1 MSDRRGRRNR
11 QAGAGVPTRD
21 VNYRNLKNPFTP
33 QKVFSDDEVEALHQN
48 ALRVMQELGWKV
60 LLPEAR
66 EIFRKAGALVDD
78 ETQMVRIGSDIIEE
92 ALRIAPKEYTVRAGA
107 PELDV
112 RFALGELV
120 FICGAG
126 CPNVT
131 DRERGRRPGSL
142 NDFEELTKIISGFDV
157 FHMHN
162 ASVEPQD
169 IPIHLRHY
177 ATMRT
182 QALAGNEA
190 PFVFSRG
197 TQQVEESFEMIRIMR
212 GIDEAEFR
220 ASPWTKTIVN
230 TNSPRQLDRPM
241 AQGVIDFARW
251 NQLCVVTPFCLLG
264 AMAPVTVAGALS
276 LQHAEALATIALAQH
291 ANPGA
296 PMMYGNFASNVDMK
310 SGAPAFGTPE
320 HIKATLGSGQL
331 ARRIGLPWRSAAGT
345 AGNMAD
351 AQAAAETAMSLW
363 GTVMAG
369 ATLVVHAA
377 GWLEGGLTHGYEKL
391 ILDAEMC
398 QIFAELCAPTAADE
412 AAMAFDA
419 IAEVQ
424 PGGHFFAAEHTM
436 ERFQT
441 AFYEPFSSDWSNFG
455 QWTENGAMSA
465 DVRATGIWK
474 ERLAAHRPVVLPGD
488 RMARL
493 DAFIAEKTAA
503 GGAPPFD

>member
-1 MSDRRGRRNR
+1 MSERRGRRSR
-11 QAGAGVPTRD
+11 HAGQGMPTRD
-21 VNYRNLKNPFTP
+21 AKYHDLTNPFTP
-33 QKVFSDDEVEALHQN
+33 QKVFSDDETEALHQN

-66 EIFRKAGALVDD
+66 EIYRKAGAIVDD
-78 ETQMVRIGSDIIEE
+78 DTEMVRIGADIIED
-92 ALRIAPKEYTVRAGA
+92 ALKTAPKAYTVRAGA

-112 RFALGELV
+112 EFALGKLV
-120 FICGAG
+120 FLCGAG

-142 NDFEELTKIISGFDV
+142 SDFEELTKIISGFDC
-157 FHMHN
+157 FQMHN

-169 IPIHLRHY
+169 VPIHLRHY
-177 ATMRT
+177 ATMRA
-182 QALAGNEA
+182 QALAGQEA

-197 TQQVEESFEMIRIMR
+197 TQQVEECFEMIRIVR

-220 ASPWTKTIVN
+220 ATPWTKTIVN

-251 NQLCVVTPFCLLG
+251 GQLTVVTPFCLLG

-276 LQHAEALATIALAQH
+276 LQHAEALATIALAQLV
-291 ANPGA
+291 NPGA

-331 ARRIGLPWRSAAGT
+331 ARRLGLPWRSAAGT

-369 ATLVVHAA
+369 ATLVVHSA

-391 ILDAEMC
+391 ILDAEMV
-398 QIFAELCAPTAADE
+398 QIFAELCAPTAVDE

-419 IAEVQ
+419 IAEVE
-424 PGGHFFAAEHTM
+424 PGGHFFAAQHTM

-455 QWTENGAMSA
+455 QWSENGAMPA
-465 DVRATGIWK
+465 DMRATGIWK
-474 ERLAAHRPVVLPGD
+474 ERLAAHVPVDLPGD
-488 RMARL
+488 RLAQL
-493 DAFIAEKTAA
+493 DAFIAAKSAA

>member
-212 GIDEAEFR
+212 GISEEEFT
-220 ASPWTKTIVN
+220 SHPWSTTVVN
-230 TNSPRQLDRPM
+230 TNSPRQLDNPM
-241 AQGVIDFARW
+241 AHHDEENPIHRFS
-251 NQLCVVTPFCLLG
+251 
-264 AMAPVTVAGALS
+264 TVFR
-276 LQHAEALATIALAQH
+276 TI
-291 ANPGA
+291 N
-296 PMMYGNFASNVDMK
+296 
-310 SGAPAFGTPE
+310 
-320 HIKATLGSGQL
+320 
-331 ARRIGLPWRSAAGT
+331 W
-345 AGNMAD
+345 
-351 AQAAAETAMSLW
+351 
-363 GTVMAG
+363 
-369 ATLVVHAA
+369 
-377 GWLEGGLTHGYEKL
+377 
-391 ILDAEMC
+391 
-398 QIFAELCAPTAADE
+398 
-412 AAMAFDA
+412 
-419 IAEVQ
+419 
-424 PGGHFFAAEHTM
+424 
-436 ERFQT
+436 
-441 AFYEPFSSDWSNFG
+441 
-455 QWTENGAMSA
+455 
-465 DVRATGIWK
+465 
-474 ERLAAHRPVVLPGD
+474 RPVSVNG
-488 RMARL
+488 
-493 DAFIAEKTAA
+493 
-503 GGAPPFD
+503 